1 MSDTQADSE
10 AKKKEETA
18 ESLGSRLR
26 TYREQNGHDIHEV
39 AEALC
44 LSPTIVN
51 ALEQEDFDAL
61 PEPPYVRGYLRSY
74 AKFAEIEPQEII
86 DLYEAKRGV
95 SPDNLEYHF
104 KPTNNALAKPAVS
117 ASVVRLSLVALL
129 LVSLAALSMIPA
141 VNGWIG
147 ETWEGFSKQ
156 TAEKNYADAQKEP
169 IAATRQYE
177 IPAPLP
183 GEKPDIVEPV
193 TTKKATLLAENATNT
208 TEDATAQQQNAD
220 KKSNSETNNDAE
232 KSATKTTEENQQ
244 ENNTTETGITD
255 TEEGTKLKFVFKKE
269 VWMRIKDK
277 HKKTVFESISHA
289 GDEKEI
295 KLKKPMTFRIGNA
308 SNVEIYVDDKR
319 LDISAFTKGSVA
331 NFAIE

>member
-1 MSDTQADSE
+1 MAETQVDSE
-10 AKKKEETA
+10 TKTKEEA
-18 ESLGSRLR
+18 SEGLGSRLR
-26 TYREQNGHDIHEV
+26 TYREQNGHDIYEV

-51 ALEQEDFDAL
+51 ALEQEDFDRL

-86 DLYEAKRGV
+86 DLYETQRGA
-95 SPDNLEYHF
+95 SPEDLEYHF
-104 KPTNNALAKPAVS
+104 KPSKNELAKPAVS
-117 ASVVRLSLVALL
+117 ASIIRLGLVALL

-141 VNGWIG
+141 VNQWMG

-156 TAEKNYADAQKEP
+156 TAEKNHANEP

-183 GEKPDIVEPV
+183 DDEPKNTASTDAKKV
-193 TTKKATLLAENATNT
+193 TTPAENSTTENPPNT
-208 TEDATAQQQNAD
+208 TENAD
-220 KKSNSETNNDAE
+220 AKQQDTDENINKEPSKDADAKVLTDEESQQATE
-232 KSATKTTEENQQ
+232 KDL
-244 ENNTTETGITD
+244 TD
-255 TEEGTKLKFVFKKE
+255 VKEGTKLKFVFKKE

-277 HKKTVFESISHA
+277 NKKTVFESLSSA
-289 GDEKEI
+289 GDEKEVR
-295 KLKKPMTFRIGNA
+295 LKKPMTFRIGNA
-308 SNVEIYVDDKR
+308 RGVEIYVDGKR
-319 LDISAFTKGSVA
+319 LDISAFTNGSVA